1 MLIKNTCQG
10 VYCTSVASKKEGRKD
25 FPPSSLMSCYA
36 CTKCKW
42 GAMGIGERL
51 GPVEKERLLLL
62 KAGGGSLWV
71 RLTALHPCLVQG
83 TLLDKRA
90 LC

>member
-1 MLIKNTCQG
+1 
-10 VYCTSVASKKEGRKD
+10 
-25 FPPSSLMSCYA
+25 
-36 CTKCKW
+36 
-42 GAMGIGERL
+42 MGIGERL

-83 TLLDKRA
+83 TLLDKKA